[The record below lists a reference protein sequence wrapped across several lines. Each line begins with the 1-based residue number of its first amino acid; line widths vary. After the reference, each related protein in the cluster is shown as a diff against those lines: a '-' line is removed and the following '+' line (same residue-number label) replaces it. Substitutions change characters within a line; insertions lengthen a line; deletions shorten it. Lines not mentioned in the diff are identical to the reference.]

1 MVKENKLSY
10 YQICKL
16 VAEKRYYAIPD
27 GYKIVWAG
35 QAPQKLFDMVVG
47 GDCLKYITNDYP
59 IPHKIKVEGEIIVSV
74 PSPYDIAANEPM
86 EYGIVPIIT
95 VFSLNE
101 LTFIY
106 SLSQENVI
114 QFWSNMTNTMLSGI
128 IKKSDYVFD
137 AVIELLHDK
146 IDVKNVYLSSCC
158 TDTNSGYLVKL
169 NYDYVFLT
177 PILK

>member
-16 VAEKRYYAIPD
+16 VAEKNYHIIPD
-27 GYKIVWAG
+27 GYKIVWTG
-35 QAPQKLFDMVVG
+35 CAPQKLFDVVVS
-47 GDCLKYITNDYP
+47 GDCLKHISNDYP
-59 IPHKIKVEGEIIVSV
+59 RPYKIKVNGEIVVSV
-74 PSPYDIAANEPM
+74 PSPYDIAANQPM
-86 EYGIVPIIT
+86 EYGIVPIVT
-95 VFSLNE
+95 VFSLSE

-106 SLSQENVI
+106 DISQENAI
-114 QFWSNMTNTMLSGI
+114 QFWSNIADTMLSGI

-146 IDVKNVYLSSCC
+146 IDVKNAYLSSCY

-169 NYDYVFLT
+169 NYDYTFLT
-177 PILK
+177 SLLK